1 MRTVGAMSNE
11 QLERG
16 LQASVK
22 IYTFAQTKLAA
33 MGRGADA
40 ECTLSRAEVVD
51 IKKAS
56 AAMNRA
62 LTALVRESHDAENRL
77 TLELHMLRGIMQ
89 REHTDREANRA
100 RVFELFRRYGGTTG
114 GGSAGGDDGA
124 SLPATGA
131 GSSGGGGAGSSSG
144 GGGGGGSSSSS
155 SNPLNAPS
163 AAAVA
168 FDRAL
173 ASLERIEQSMRDLS
187 PVGRVHVHGAGLL
200 SAKRNLDGASGA
212 ELANKRSKTPSAT

>member
-131 GSSGGGGAGSSSG
+131 GSSS
-144 GGGGGGSSSSS
+144 GGGGGGSSSSN

-212 ELANKRSKTPSAT
+212 ESANKRSKTPSAT

>member
-22 IYTFAQTKLAA
+22 IYTFAQTNLAA

-131 GSSGGGGAGSSSG
+131 GSSSGGGAGSSG
-144 GGGGGGSSSSS
+144 GGGGGGGGS

-212 ELANKRSKTPSAT
+212 ESANKRSKTPSAT

>member
-1 MRTVGAMSNE
+1 MRPAAVRAVGAVGAMSNE

-33 MGRGADA
+33 MGRGTDA

-62 LTALVRESHDAENRL
+62 LTALVRKSHDAENRL

-100 RVFELFRRYGGTTG
+100 RVFELFRRYNGTTG
-114 GGSAGGDDGA
+114 GGSAGADDGA
-124 SLPATGA
+124 SFPATGA
-131 GSSGGGGAGSSSG
+131 GSSSSG
-144 GGGGGGSSSSS
+144 GGGGGGGGCGRRQRRRPRPPWHLCTRLFRFRVARARTLQVKASLSQ
-155 SNPLNAPS
+155 PLPVHS
-163 AAAVA
+163 CESEAVA
-168 FDRAL
+168 KGKL
-173 ASLERIEQSMRDLS
+173 L
-187 PVGRVHVHGAGLL
+187 PVFCVV
-200 SAKRNLDGASGA
+200 
-212 ELANKRSKTPSAT
+212 

>member
-1 MRTVGAMSNE
+1 MSNE
-11 QLERG
+11 QLEKG

-22 IYTFAQTKLAA
+22 IYTLAQAKLANL
-33 MGRGADA
+33 GREADA
-40 ECTLSRAEVVD
+40 ECVLTRAEIVD

-77 TLELHMLRGIMQ
+77 TLEMHMLRSIMQ

-100 RVFELFRRYGGTTG
+100 RVFELFRRYNGVTGSGAAGG
-114 GGSAGGDDGA
+114 GGDDGA
-124 SLPATGA
+124 SLPAA
-131 GSSGGGGAGSSSG
+131 GAGSSSG
-144 GGGGGGSSSSS
+144 GGGSSN
-155 SNPLNAPS
+155 SNPLSAPS
-163 AAAVA
+163 ASAMA

-187 PVGRVHVHGAGLL
+187 PVGRVNVHGAGLL
-200 SAKRNLDGASGA
+200 SAKLRLDGSPDA
-212 ELANKRSKTPSAT
+212 ESANKRSKTSSTT

>member
-1 MRTVGAMSNE
+1 MSNE
-11 QLERG
+11 QLEKG

-22 IYTFAQTKLAA
+22 IYTLAQAKLADL
-33 MGRGADA
+33 GREADA
-40 ECTLSRAEVVD
+40 ECVLTRAEIVD

-100 RVFELFRRYGGTTG
+100 RVFELFRRYNGATG
-114 GGSAGGDDGA
+114 SGGGDDVA
-124 SLPATGA
+124 SLPAA
-131 GSSGGGGAGSSSG
+131 GAGSSSG
-144 GGGGGGSSSSS
+144 GGGGGGGGGGSSSN
-155 SNPLNAPS
+155 SNPLNAPTAS
-163 AAAVA
+163 AMA

-187 PVGRVHVHGAGLL
+187 PVGRVNVHGAGLL
-200 SAKRNLDGASGA
+200 SAKLKLDGASDA
-212 ELANKRSKTPSAT
+212 ELANKRSKTSSTT

>member
-1 MRTVGAMSNE
+1 MSNE
-11 QLERG
+11 QLEKG

-22 IYTFAQTKLAA
+22 IYQLAQAKLAEV
-33 MGRGADA
+33 GREADA
-40 ECTLSRAEVVD
+40 ECTLSRAEIVD

-56 AAMNRA
+56 ASMNRA

-100 RVFELFRRYGGTTG
+100 RVFELFRRYNGAPG

-124 SLPATGA
+124 SLPAA
-131 GSSGGGGAGSSSG
+131 GAGSSSASG
-144 GGGGGGSSSSS
+144 GGGGNTN
-155 SNPLNAPS
+155 SNPLSAPS
-163 AAAVA
+163 ASAMA

-187 PVGRVHVHGAGLL
+187 PLGRVSVHGAALL
-200 SAKRNLDGASGA
+200 SAKLKLDGESGA
-212 ELANKRSKTPSAT
+212 ESANKRSKTSSAT

>member
-1 MRTVGAMSNE
+1 MSNE
-11 QLERG
+11 QLEKG

-22 IYTFAQTKLAA
+22 IYTLAQAKLADL
-33 MGRGADA
+33 GREADA
-40 ECTLSRAEVVD
+40 ECVLTRAEIVD

-100 RVFELFRRYGGTTG
+100 RVFELFRRYNGASGS
-114 GGSAGGDDGA
+114 GSAGGGDDGA
-124 SLPATGA
+124 SLPAA
-131 GSSGGGGAGSSSG
+131 GAGSSSG
-144 GGGGGGSSSSS
+144 GGGGGGGGSGGGGGGGGSSSN
-155 SNPLNAPS
+155 SNPLNAPTAS
-163 AAAVA
+163 AMA

-187 PVGRVHVHGAGLL
+187 PVGRVNVHGAGLL
-200 SAKRNLDGASGA
+200 SAKMKLDGALDA
-212 ELANKRSKTPSAT
+212 ELANKRSKTSSTT

>member
-131 GSSGGGGAGSSSG
+131 GSSS
-144 GGGGGGSSSSS
+144 GGGGGSSSSN

-212 ELANKRSKTPSAT
+212 ESANKRSKTPSAT

>member
-1 MRTVGAMSNE
+1 MSNE
-11 QLERG
+11 QLEKG

-22 IYTFAQTKLAA
+22 IYTLAQAKLADL
-33 MGRGADA
+33 GRDANA
-40 ECTLSRAEVVD
+40 ECVLTRAEIVD

-100 RVFELFRRYGGTTG
+100 RVFELFRRYNASSGS
-114 GGSAGGDDGA
+114 GSAGAGDDGA
-124 SLPATGA
+124 SLSAAGV
-131 GSSGGGGAGSSSG
+131 GSSSGAGGGAG
-144 GGGGGGSSSSS
+144 GGGGGGSSS
-155 SNPLNAPS
+155 NPLNAPTAS
-163 AAAVA
+163 AMA

-187 PVGRVHVHGAGLL
+187 PVGRVNVHGAGLL
-200 SAKRNLDGASGA
+200 SAKLKLDGASDA
-212 ELANKRSKTPSAT
+212 ELANKRSKTSSTT

>member
-1 MRTVGAMSNE
+1 MSNE
-11 QLERG
+11 QLEKG

-22 IYTFAQTKLAA
+22 IYTLTQAKLATL
-33 MGRGADA
+33 GKEADA
-40 ECTLSRAEVVD
+40 ECVLTRAEVVD

-100 RVFELFRRYGGTTG
+100 RVFELFRRYNAAASS
-114 GGSAGGDDGA
+114 GSAGGDDGA
-124 SLPATGA
+124 SLLAAGA
-131 GSSGGGGAGSSSG
+131 PNGASGSSN
-144 GGGGGGSSSSS
+144 
-155 SNPLNAPS
+155 SNPLSAPS
-163 AAAVA
+163 ASAMA

-187 PVGRVHVHGAGLL
+187 PVGRVNVHGAGLL
-200 SAKRNLDGASGA
+200 SAKLKLDSAPGGEAQT
-212 ELANKRSKTPSAT
+212 KRAKTSSTT

>member
-1 MRTVGAMSNE
+1 MSNE

-22 IYTFAQTKLAA
+22 IYQLAQAKLATLGKEA
-33 MGRGADA
+33 GA
-40 ECTLSRAEVVD
+40 ECVLTRAEMVD

-62 LTALVRESHDAENRL
+62 LTALVRDSHDAENRL

-100 RVFELFRRYGGTTG
+100 RVFELFRRYNAAASS
-114 GGSAGGDDGA
+114 GSAGGDDGA
-124 SLPATGA
+124 SLPAAGA
-131 GSSGGGGAGSSSG
+131 SGGGGSGSN
-144 GGGGGGSSSSS
+144 
-155 SNPLNAPS
+155 SNPLSAPS
-163 AAAVA
+163 ASAMAL
-168 FDRAL
+168 DRAL

-187 PVGRVHVHGAGLL
+187 PIGRVNVHGAGLL
-200 SAKRNLDGASGA
+200 SAKMKLDSALDAEAEIKRAKTAS
-212 ELANKRSKTPSAT
+212 TT

>member
-1 MRTVGAMSNE
+1 MSNE
-11 QLERG
+11 QLEKG

-22 IYTFAQTKLAA
+22 IYTMAQAKLATL
-33 MGRGADA
+33 GREAGA
-40 ECTLSRAEVVD
+40 ECVLSRAEIVD

-100 RVFELFRRYGGTTG
+100 RVFELFRRYNGTTG

-124 SLPATGA
+124 SLPAAGT
-131 GSSGGGGAGSSSG
+131 GSS
-144 GGGGGGSSSSS
+144 
-155 SNPLNAPS
+155 
-163 AAAVA
+163 
-168 FDRAL
+168 
-173 ASLERIEQSMRDLS
+173 
-187 PVGRVHVHGAGLL
+187 
-200 SAKRNLDGASGA
+200 
-212 ELANKRSKTPSAT
+212 

>member
-1 MRTVGAMSNE
+1 MSNE

-22 IYTFAQTKLAA
+22 IYQLAQAKLATLGKEA
-33 MGRGADA
+33 GA
-40 ECTLSRAEVVD
+40 ECVITRAEMVD

-62 LTALVRESHDAENRL
+62 LTALVRDSHDAENRL

-100 RVFELFRRYGGTTG
+100 RVFELFRRYNAAASS
-114 GGSAGGDDGA
+114 GSAGGDDGA
-124 SLPATGA
+124 SLPAAGA
-131 GSSGGGGAGSSSG
+131 SGGGGSGSN
-144 GGGGGGSSSSS
+144 
-155 SNPLNAPS
+155 SNPLSAPS
-163 AAAVA
+163 ASAMAL
-168 FDRAL
+168 DRAL

-187 PVGRVHVHGAGLL
+187 PIGRVNVHGAGLL
-200 SAKRNLDGASGA
+200 SAKMKLDSALDAEAEIKRAKTAS
-212 ELANKRSKTPSAT
+212 TT